1 MGCLFQ
7 HECTKLGKRV
17 EESGA
22 WFVEDI
28 DSVRQKH
35 QAATVSTY
43 GIRRSRTNNYKKQE
57 ADDASCSG
65 KENKVG
71 ITYSKGV
78 KLVLVYTGLSS

>member
-1 MGCLFQ
+1 MNVPSWARELKKVGFYY
-7 HECTKLGKRV
+7 EG
-17 EESGA
+17 
-22 WFVEDI
+22 FVEDI